1 MAVPIFIHI
10 ILIRTGFE
18 FVSSVITA
26 VIVVFSH
33 DLPVLGC
40 FSIPA
45 TITLRR
51 FSIAVKLSH
60 TVVCR
65 ISLHVDFSPK
75 LDSRD
80 CHFLLKG
87 YFLCKQRQLLCHMG
101 RNLLFYRKRLFC
113 SSKNNFCLVLLR
125 FWGVRYE
132 M

>member
-10 ILIRTGFE
+10 ILIRAGFE

-33 DLPVLGC
+33 DLLVLGC

-87 YFLCKQRQLLCHMG
+87 Y
-101 RNLLFYRKRLFC
+101 
-113 SSKNNFCLVLLR
+113 SSANSGNCYATWEETCCFIERDCFAPQKTTFVSYYCD
-125 FWGVRYE
+125 FGE
-132 M
+132 